1 MTSDSKLET
10 RNSQLI
16 VGGNIMETNIK
27 REFII
32 KGLHCANCAAKMESG
47 IKNILG
53 IHDASIDFV
62 GKRLVLEYQNS
73 ADGERIVNEAIDI
86 INRIEQGVE
95 IIEKKLAHKEEKEE
109 ENTIKLEIFKLIGAL
124 AIYFAAIMFKSSEA
138 VRLSLFIAAYLLAGW
153 EVITSALK
161 NLSKGQLFDENFLMT
176 IATIGAFA
184 IGEYPEAV
192 AVMIFF
198 NIGEIFQDMAVDRS
212 RRSIKAL
219 LNIRPDH
226 ANLIYGSTVQEV
238 SPEDIRVGDI
248 ILVKPGER
256 VPLDG
261 TVAKGETS
269 LDTAA
274 LTGESVPRIVK
285 PGDAVLSGSIVKDK
299 VITLRVDKEYS
310 QSTVAKIL
318 DLVENAALKKAPTE
332 NFITKFAKVYTPIVV
347 FTALGIAFIPT
358 LIYGFDTFSQW
369 LYRALIFLVVS
380 CPCALVVSIPLS
392 FFGGIGGASKKGILV
407 KGGNYLE
414 ALNNIHTVVFDKTGT
429 LTEGVFKV
437 NEIINDGDYKA
448 EAVLEYAATAESFS
462 DHPIAIS
469 IKEAYGKDINAAMI
483 KYHEDITGKGIRV
496 KTESGEI
503 LVGNEK
509 LMEAEGISYKRVE
522 SSDTVVHVAIEGKYA
537 GYILISDKIK
547 KDSADTVKALKEAG
561 IKKVVMLTGDKKA
574 TAIKVKEELNL
585 DEAYYE
591 LLPHEKVEMLEKIKN
606 EKREKGNVV
615 FVGDGINDAPVLTIA
630 DVGIA
635 MGGVGSDAAIE
646 ASDIVLMTDEPYKLV
661 EGIKIAALT
670 RKIVWQNI
678 GFALGVKLVVL
689 IMGALGFANMWEAVF
704 ADVGVALIAV
714 LNAMR
719 VIKN

>member
-1 MTSDSKLET
+1 
-10 RNSQLI
+10 
-16 VGGNIMETNIK
+16 METKIK

-32 KGLHCANCAAKMESG
+32 KGLHCANCAAKIESS

-53 IHDASIDFV
+53 IHNASIDFV

-73 ADGERIVNEAIDI
+73 ADGERILDEAIDI

-95 IIEKKLAHKEEKEE
+95 IIEKKSTHEE
-109 ENTIKLEIFKLIGAL
+109 ETEEESNLKLEIYKLIGAL
-124 AIYFAAIMFKSSEA
+124 AIYFAAIMFKSSEM
-138 VRLSLFIAAYLLAGW
+138 VRLALFVSAYLLAGW

-184 IGEYPEAV
+184 IGEYPEAA

-198 NIGEIFQDMAVDRS
+198 NIGEIFQDMAVGRS

-219 LNIRPDH
+219 MNIRPDH
-226 ANLIYGSTVQEV
+226 ANLISGNAIIEV
-238 SPEDIRVGDI
+238 SPEDIRVGDM

-261 TVAKGETS
+261 TVVKGDTS

-285 PGDAVLSGSIVKDK
+285 PGDMVLSGSIVKDK

-347 FTALGIAFIPT
+347 FTALGIALIPT

-429 LTEGVFKV
+429 LTEGIFKV
-437 NEIINDGDYKA
+437 NEVINEGDYQA
-448 EAVLEYAATAESFS
+448 ESVLEYAATAESFS
-462 DHPIAIS
+462 DHPIALS
-469 IKEAYGKDINAAMI
+469 IKEAYGRDINPAMI

-509 LMEAEGISYKRVE
+509 LMEAEGISCKQVE
-522 SSDTVVHVAIEGKYA
+522 SLDTVVHVAIEGKYA

-561 IKKVVMLTGDKKA
+561 IKKVVMLTGDNKA
-574 TAIKVKEELNL
+574 TALKVKEELNL

-606 EKREKGNVV
+606 QKREKGNVV
-615 FVGDGINDAPVLTIA
+615 FVGDGINDAPVLTMA

-635 MGGVGSDAAIE
+635 MGGLGSDAAIE
-646 ASDIVLMTDEPYKLV
+646 ASDIVLMTDEPYKLI
-661 EGIKIAALT
+661 EGIRIAALT

-678 GFALGVKLVVL
+678 VFSLGVKLVVL

>member
-1 MTSDSKLET
+1 
-10 RNSQLI
+10 
-16 VGGNIMETNIK
+16 MEGKIK

-32 KGLHCANCAAKMESG
+32 KGLHCANCAAKIERG
-47 IKNILG
+47 IQNILG
-53 IHDASIDFV
+53 IHSASIDFV

-73 ADGERIVNEAIDI
+73 ADGERIIDETIDI

-95 IIEKKLAHKEEKEE
+95 IVEKKLAHKEEVEE
-109 ENTIKLEIFKLIGAL
+109 KSTIKLEISKLIGAL
-124 AIYFAAIMFKSSEA
+124 AIYVAAIMFKSSEI
-138 VRLSLFIAAYLLAGW
+138 VRLSLFVAAYLLAGW
-153 EVITSALK
+153 EVISSALG
-161 NLSKGQLFDENFLMT
+161 NLFKGQLFDENFLMT

-219 LNIRPDH
+219 MNIRPDH
-226 ANLIYGSTVQEV
+226 ANLVLGNTIEEV
-238 SPEDIRVGDI
+238 SPEDVRVGDI

-261 TVAKGETS
+261 TIVKGEAS

-274 LTGESVPRIVK
+274 LTGESIPRIVK
-285 PGDAVLSGSIVKDK
+285 PGDEVLSGFIVKDK
-299 VITLRVDKEYS
+299 IITLRVDKEYS
-310 QSTVAKIL
+310 QSTIAKIL

-392 FFGGIGGASKKGILV
+392 FFGGIGGASRKGILV
-407 KGGNYLE
+407 KGANYLE

-437 NEIINDGDYKA
+437 NEIINEGDYDA

-462 DHPIAIS
+462 DHPIALS

-483 KYHEDITGKGIRV
+483 KYHEDMTGKGIRV

-509 LMEAEGISYKRVE
+509 LMEAEGIAYKRVE
-522 SSDTVVHVAIEGKYA
+522 ASDTIVHVAIEGKYA

-547 KDSADTVKALKEAG
+547 KDSADTVEALKEAG
-561 IKKVVMLTGDKKA
+561 IKKVVMLTGDNKT
-574 TAIKVKEELNL
+574 TAIRVKEELNL

-591 LLPHEKVEMLEKIKN
+591 LLPHEKVEILEKIKN

-615 FVGDGINDAPVLTIA
+615 FVGDGINDAPVLTMA
-630 DVGIA
+630 DIGIA
-635 MGGVGSDAAIE
+635 MGGLGSDAAIE
-646 ASDIVLMTDEPYKLV
+646 ASDIVLMTDEPSKLV
-661 EGIKIAALT
+661 EGIKIAAFT
-670 RKIVWQNI
+670 RKVVWQNI
-678 GFALGVKLVVL
+678 LFSLGVKLIVL

-719 VIKN
+719 VIRN